1 MVHRYKYISYRE
13 QRDDYLIRLK
23 VDGITVTKNAQTLC
37 EALKIRDELMKQYH
51 LDKKLLLKIH
61 KRKEEQPIPKLSEA
75 FDLFISESV
84 SKAGLAPST
93 MYKYEEAKRLVNPI
107 LGNLRINEIRQ
118 DIWQDTFSAIQS
130 ERQLSYS
137 YLKANVG
144 RYRRMYEWYIKRG
157 QIQENPVRYIE
168 LQKTPQQKRKVFTI
182 GEKNK
187 FLQTART
194 YDYQF
199 FFMFNLLFESGMRRG
214 ELLALQWQDIEF
226 REGFLRV
233 NKSIS
238 KGIVNGE
245 YREFCGKT
253 KTAASVRNIPL
264 SNKTSFMLKVFHEQ
278 KKPKADDFVFTLK
291 NSWSKYPWVSL
302 SRIDYVFALIRDK
315 AGLDKGLSIHAIR
328 HYVVSKLMM
337 ANVDIKTVQELGGW
351 AKASTLLDIYAH
363 SNEAAKRQ
371 AMQTALFTR

>member
-1 MVHRYKYISYRE
+1 MGHRYKYISYRE
-13 QRDDYLIRLK
+13 KRNDYLIRLK
-23 VDGITVTKNAQTLC
+23 VDGIVVTKSASTLQ
-37 EALKIRDELMKQYH
+37 EALTVRSELMKQFH
-51 LDKKLLLKIH
+51 LDKNLLLKIH
-61 KRKEEQPIPKLSEA
+61 GREATVPVPKLSEA
-75 FDLFISESV
+75 FDTFLAESV
-84 SKAGLAPST
+84 CKEGLTPST

-107 LGNLRINEIRQ
+107 LGKLRIDEIRQ
-118 DIWQDTFSAIQS
+118 DIWQDTFSALQS
-130 ERQLSYS
+130 QRKLSYN

-157 QIQENPVRYIE
+157 QVQENPIRYIE
-168 LQKTPQQKRKVFTI
+168 LQKTPQEKRRVFTA
-182 GEKNK
+182 GEKNR

-226 REGFLRV
+226 HEGFLHV

-238 KGIVNGE
+238 KGIVDGE
-245 YREFCGKT
+245 YKEFCGRT

-278 KKPKADDFVFTLK
+278 KNPKAEDFVFTLK

-302 SRIDYVFALIRDK
+302 SRIDYVFALIRDM
-315 AGLDKGLSIHAIR
+315 AGLDKRLSIHAIR

-337 ANVDIKTVQELGGW
+337 ANVDIKTVQEIGGW

-363 SNEAAKRQ
+363 SNEEAKRQ
-371 AMQTALFTR
+371 AMRTALFTT